1 VIEDR
6 PSERG
11 ILIVDDED
19 GIREALASFVRASGY
34 PHVVEARNGHEA
46 LDCLRKQ
53 RFFLVL
59 TDLTMP
65 GMGGLELLSHVR
77 RDYPDVDVA
86 VVTGHLELEFAIQSL
101 KVGAFDFFKKPFR
114 FEEVLATIHR
124 VVEKQH
130 LQRRSLELERLKERR
145 NADESHLKEFM
156 LALAHIID
164 MKSRYTR
171 QHSDRVSR
179 IAALMSERIGL
190 SKDEIDRIALGAR
203 LHDIGKLAIPD
214 CILDKPGPLTADE
227 YAIMK
232 EHPGRGADLCQP
244 IACLAPVVSMIRW
257 HHENLDGT
265 GYPDGLKGEQIP
277 LDARIVRIADY
288 WDAITSNRSYRSPM
302 EPSAAMAVLEQEC
315 ENGRLD
321 QRLTHV
327 LFDLARAGMLRH
339 AVLLPA
345 EFAHA

>member
-1 VIEDR
+1 MNDDR
-6 PSERG
+6 LADRA
-11 ILIVDDED
+11 ILIVEDED

-34 PHVVEARNGHEA
+34 PAVVEARNGHEA
-46 LDCLRKQ
+46 LECLRKQ

-86 VVTGHLELEFAIQSL
+86 VITGHSELEFAIQSL

-145 NADESHLKEFM
+145 HADESHLKEFM

-164 MKSRYTR
+164 MKSPYTR

-179 IAALMSERIGL
+179 IAAMMAERVGL

-214 CILDKPGPLTADE
+214 CILDKPGPLTPEE
-227 YAIMK
+227 YGIMK
-232 EHPGRGADLCQP
+232 EHPGRGADLCKP
-244 IACLAPVVSMIRW
+244 IACLAPVESMIRW

-265 GYPDGLKGEQIP
+265 GYPDRLKGDQIP

-288 WDAITSNRSYRSPM
+288 WDAITSHRSYRSPM
-302 EPSAAMAVLEQEC
+302 EQSAAIAVLEQEC

-321 QRLTHV
+321 GSLTRV
-327 LFDLARAGMLRH
+327 LFDLARAGLLRH
-339 AVLLPA
+339 NVLLNG
-345 EFAHA
+345 ELVRI